1 MVAHEEAGRGETAG
15 RARVLSRAVDRAG
28 WVEVGLSE
36 PLERPEGGSL
46 GGHGLSGDWRKT
58 TVCTRT
64 NFLASRPGQGSPSD

>member
-36 PLERPEGGSL
+36 PLERLEGGSL
-46 GGHGLSGDWRKT
+46 G
-58 TVCTRT
+58 V
-64 NFLASRPGQGSPSD
+64 SRPQQGLEEDHCLY